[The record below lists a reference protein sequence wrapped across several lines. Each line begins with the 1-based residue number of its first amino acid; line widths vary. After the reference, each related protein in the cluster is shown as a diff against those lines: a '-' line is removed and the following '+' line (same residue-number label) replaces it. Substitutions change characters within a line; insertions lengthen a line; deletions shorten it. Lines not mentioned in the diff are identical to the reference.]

1 MSKYLTAGSKLFLP
15 VFHSGARFYVGDPH
29 GAQGDGEVSGTA
41 IEQSMVGV
49 FRFILHKDVTI
60 QGPRGET
67 PAHYLIMG
75 IDMDLDRALRKATK
89 NVVDFL
95 VSHYDLQPAEAFSIA
110 SVVVDFTISEAVND
124 TQVVTALV
132 PKSIFNQ

>member
-1 MSKYLTAGSKLFLP
+1 
-15 VFHSGARFYVGDPH
+15 
-29 GAQGDGEVSGTA
+29 
-41 IEQSMVGV
+41 
-49 FRFILHKDVTI
+49 
-60 QGPRGET
+60 
-67 PAHYLIMG
+67 
-75 IDMDLDRALRKATK
+75 MDLDRALRKATK